1 MDKRTAR
8 QIGRDRG
15 YDLAINMEFDPRNIG
30 DEHNSL
36 EEAFRSAA
44 FEAES
49 NSRSYSPWEFTAKEF
64 NESRDPD
71 GVWEQYERGVEIG
84 INKAWKERRKDLE
97 REAARAGF
105 AS

>member
-30 DEHNSL
+30 DHGSL

-44 FEAES
+44 FEAELL
-49 NSRSYSPWEFTAKEF
+49 SRSYSPWEFTAKEF

-71 GVWEQYERGVEIG
+71 GVWEEYELGVEIG
-84 INKAWKERRKDLE
+84 INKAWRERRKDLE
-97 REAARAGF
+97 REAAHAGI